1 MNNINLERIKKQ
13 ETITNLLE
21 KIKTFEKNI
30 SNNVSEINKLKK
42 DNSKLSIS
50 NNELLQYK
58 KELEKK

>member
-13 ETITNLLE
+13 ENIKNLLE

>member
-13 ETITNLLE
+13 ENITNLLE
-21 KIKTFEKNI
+21 KVKTFEKNI

-50 NNELLQYK
+50 NNELL
-58 KELEKK
+58 